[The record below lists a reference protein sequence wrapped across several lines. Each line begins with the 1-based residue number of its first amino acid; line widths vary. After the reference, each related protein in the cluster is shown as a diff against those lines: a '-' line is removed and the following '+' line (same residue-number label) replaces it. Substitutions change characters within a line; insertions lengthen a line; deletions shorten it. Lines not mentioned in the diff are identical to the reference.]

1 MTTKDYI
8 STIVLS
14 IALIYLDQFIINFM
28 LNVCVFFYII
38 SNMNSY
44 LEKFLFVFSITMIII
59 SIIKIIY

>member
-59 SIIKIIY
+59 SIIKII